1 MLINTTGHQL
11 DATSRGSYTIVIRLS
26 PIHLTS
32 TCDCD
37 SARDRLLHGPPQ
49 TPASPPLHLGQPRP
63 GSSRPLPG
71 LAYTYHSVLLREKT
85 RRVAEVFPG
94 CHCSPAP
101 SEPSTRLMCEICY
114 SDSFS
119 LTAASKMRVAKK
131 KTYENAHRKRQA
143 FLQEEEC

>member
-1 MLINTTGHQL
+1 MKAEIVALACRNKEWMLINTTRHQL
-11 DATSRGSYTIVIRLS
+11 DATSRASASYTAAIRLS

-37 SARDRLLHGPPQ
+37 SARARPLHGPPQ

-71 LAYTYHSVLLREKT
+71 LAYTYHSVLLREKN
-85 RRVAEVFPG
+85 RRAAKVFPG

-101 SEPSTRLMCEICY
+101 SEPSTHLQCARFVIEI
-114 SDSFS
+114 
-119 LTAASKMRVAKK
+119 AS
-131 KTYENAHRKRQA
+131 Q
-143 FLQEEEC
+143 